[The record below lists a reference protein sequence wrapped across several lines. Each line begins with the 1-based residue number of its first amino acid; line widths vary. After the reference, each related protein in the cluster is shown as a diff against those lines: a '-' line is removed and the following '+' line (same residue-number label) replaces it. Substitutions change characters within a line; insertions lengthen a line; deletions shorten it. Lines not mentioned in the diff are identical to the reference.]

1 MEKRGHGRRFLL
13 NQALE
18 LGEKI
23 LAIAKQGELDEAIL
37 LQSQQ
42 TQILEKALSTATS
55 SVDPKWVAEALTRID
70 ALNRQS
76 LDELSAQRGEVEKA
90 LRELKSVEK
99 LRKTYR

>member
-13 NQALE
+13 NQALQ

-23 LAIAKQGELDEAIL
+23 LSIAKQGEIDEAIL

-42 TQILEKALSTATS
+42 SQILEKALSSAAS
-55 SVDPKWVAEALTRID
+55 SVDPKWVAEALTKIEV
-70 ALNRQS
+70 LNRQS
-76 LDELSAQRGEVEKA
+76 LEELTAQRGEVEKT
-90 LRELKSVEK
+90 LRELMSVEK